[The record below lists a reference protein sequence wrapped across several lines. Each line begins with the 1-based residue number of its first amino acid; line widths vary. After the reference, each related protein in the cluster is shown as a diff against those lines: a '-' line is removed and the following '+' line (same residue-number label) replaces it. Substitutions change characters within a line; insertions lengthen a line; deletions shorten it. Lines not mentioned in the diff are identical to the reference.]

1 MMIPLL
7 WCRGYQWS
15 EASCWGAGKSAPS
28 LGIGAPCEY
37 HPLQPCC
44 WFWISTPTQ
53 ASSKQREIDRPKGD
67 SYPFT
72 GCSAGIGSI
81 YVYILLLAS
90 YVEWC
95 KIYIYI
101 YVVHILLLMM
111 WGGYID
117 CFADIGVCGDFGC
130 QEGDSKCSTNSRIR
144 CQCCLWAVEEWV
156 PKSSY

>member
-1 MMIPLL
+1 VYICFVVFCVFCKDQIGHLCMVLSSWDNTHPPYGLKFRVYSVDNIFGLQFFTCKTSERILDNNHCLL

-15 EASCWGAGKSAPS
+15 EASCWGAGKFAPS

-37 HPLQPCC
+37 HPLQPGC

-53 ASSKQREIDRPKGD
+53 ASSKQTEIDRPKGD

-90 YVEWC
+90 
-95 KIYIYI
+95 
-101 YVVHILLLMM
+101 
-111 WGGYID
+111 
-117 CFADIGVCGDFGC
+117 
-130 QEGDSKCSTNSRIR
+130 
-144 CQCCLWAVEEWV
+144 
-156 PKSSY
+156 